1 MTTKHLA
8 SFSEQ
13 PSTQVVAWFRRHKRN
28 VLEWNYP
35 KCEQWM
41 FLVNLFCNENW
52 NFLHVFLGEFVRHCN
67 RETLLRSFKECRAYS
82 GQTGSS
88 CNRPSF
94 DKNLREWLSSQ
105 SDSCHLGKSQMG
117 DRATC
122 AHCSSWRN
130 FGSITSS
137 CKRMYQNSHSK
148 SINQLVDN
156 LCALVST
163 IFCLRWVYLQ

>member
-1 MTTKHLA
+1 MKFSRMKLTKI
-8 SFSEQ
+8 
-13 PSTQVVAWFRRHKRN
+13 
-28 VLEWNYP
+28 
-35 KCEQWM
+35 WM
-41 FLVNLFCNENW
+41 FPVNLFCKENF
-52 NFLHVFLGEFVRHCN
+52 NFLHIFLGKFVIHCN
-67 RETLLRSFKECRAYS
+67 QETLVRSSKECRAYS

-130 FGSITSS
+130 FGSISSS
-137 CKRMYQNSHSK
+137 CKQMYQNSRSK
-148 SINQLVDN
+148 SVNQLVDKF
-156 LCALVST
+156 CALVYYTIVFPPDQST
-163 IFCLRWVYLQ
+163 FNSCFSDFLG

>member
-1 MTTKHLA
+1 MKL
-8 SFSEQ
+8 SQMWRFS
-13 PSTQVVAWFRRHKRN
+13 
-28 VLEWNYP
+28 
-35 KCEQWM
+35 
-41 FLVNLFCNENW
+41 VNLFCKENW
-52 NFLHVFLGEFVRHCN
+52 IFLHIFLGEFVIHCN
-67 RETLLRSFKECRAYS
+67 QETLVRSFKECRAYS

-130 FGSITSS
+130 FGSISSS
-137 CKRMYQNSHSK
+137 CKQMYQNSRSK
-148 SINQLVDN
+148 SMNQLVDN
-156 LCALVST
+156 FCALVYYTIVLSPDQST
-163 IFCLRWVYLQ
+163 FNSCFSDFLG